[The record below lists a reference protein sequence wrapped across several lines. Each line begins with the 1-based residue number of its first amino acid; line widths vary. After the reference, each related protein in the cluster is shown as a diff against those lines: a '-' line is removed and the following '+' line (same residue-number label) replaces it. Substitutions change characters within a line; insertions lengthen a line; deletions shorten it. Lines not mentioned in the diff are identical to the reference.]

1 MGLGPVG
8 VGDGGGVGGS
18 AGEVTGDGLNS
29 VEAVNEL
36 SDERLDKY
44 VRLDGDME
52 IIDGVGTMVF
62 ALVRFRNRPMLSR
75 SIEL

>member
-8 VGDGGGVGGS
+8 VGNGGGAGGS
-18 AGEVTGDGLNS
+18 AGEVTGDGLDS
-29 VEAVNEL
+29 IKAVNEL

-44 VRLDGDME
+44 VRLDEDME
-52 IIDGVGTMVF
+52 IINGVGTMVST
-62 ALVRFRNRPMLSR
+62 LVHFRNCPMLSH